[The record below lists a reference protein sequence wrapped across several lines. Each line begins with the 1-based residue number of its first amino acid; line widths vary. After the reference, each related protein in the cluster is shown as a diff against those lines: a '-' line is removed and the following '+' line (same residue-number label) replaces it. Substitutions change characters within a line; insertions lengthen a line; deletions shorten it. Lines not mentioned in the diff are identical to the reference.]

1 VAYDYPDYHGLGDEW
16 QKIDYANMAKVDR
29 MVALGL
35 LDIANSPRA
44 PQWNAENPKTQPF
57 RDAQTKLLE
66 KQRSGDPS
74 QKTE

>member
-35 LDIANSPRA
+35 LNIANSLRV
-44 PQWNAENPKTQPF
+44 PQWNVENPKTQPF
-57 RDAQTKLLE
+57 RDAQAKLKGEAGRL
-66 KQRSGDPS
+66 
-74 QKTE
+74 